1 MLIENFID
9 LFLESAPW
17 MMLGL
22 VIAGLI
28 KEFIPGDFLTR
39 HLGGKG
45 LWVTV
50 KAAFIGAPLPLC
62 SCGVIPAA
70 LGLRRNGAS
79 KSATTAFLVATP
91 ETGVDSVSVSY
102 ALLGPFMA
110 VIRPIAAVVSA
121 IVAGLIVGKDDE
133 PKISSPDISSS
144 PNVKPTQSCCASKKA
159 ETATPKSMP
168 LQSAVSS
175 ASCCSQSADSAQVA
189 AVKPT
194 STGCCSSGKNEVDV
208 ASNST
213 QEAKLAATSQ
223 MSEGNKATCCSSSA
237 TKASSAS
244 SATANRNIG
253 KKIYG
258 GVSFAA
264 TDLVRDISLWLI
276 VGLFFAALVETYVAT
291 DYLAQWGDSIW
302 AMLLMVAISVPMYIC
317 ATASTPIAAGLLLS
331 GISPGA
337 VLVFMMAGPATNVA
351 TLGVVGKELG
361 RRALFAYLT
370 GVIGMAILFGLLTNY
385 LVAEFGVVVAPI
397 SSMDHEILPYWL
409 TLASSL
415 LLAALMLRVAWQKAH
430 AKLIS

>member
-22 VIAGLI
+22 LIAGLI

-45 LWVTV
+45 FWVTV

-110 VIRPIAAVVSA
+110 IIRPVAAVVSA
-121 IVAGLIVGKDDE
+121 IVAGLIVGKDDADR
-133 PKISSPDISSS
+133 P
-144 PNVKPTQSCCASKKA
+144 ASKVHSGRHKSA
-159 ETATPKSMP
+159 EANQDGCCGDKVAQPRVPNDKQTTTRSQPGCCSAPAEPPKP
-168 LQSAVSS
+168 VVS
-175 ASCCSQSADSAQVA
+175 SCCSSNNNDDE
-189 AVKPT
+189 AV
-194 STGCCSSGKNEVDV
+194 SGCSGNKGAV
-208 ASNST
+208 
-213 QEAKLAATSQ
+213 AATSVAI
-223 MSEGNKATCCSSSA
+223 SDSVSSCCSNDSEQAKSQSEVN
-237 TKASSAS
+237 KRSV
-244 SATANRNIG
+244 G
-253 KKIYG
+253 QKVFG

-264 TDLVRDISLWLI
+264 TDLVRDISLWLL

-361 RRALFAYLT
+361 KRALLAYLV
-370 GVIGMAILFGLLTNY
+370 GVIGMAIVFGLLTNY
-385 LVAEFGVVVAPI
+385 LVAEFGFVVAPI
-397 SSMDHEILPYWL
+397 SAMDHALLPHWL
-409 TLASSL
+409 TISSSV
-415 LLAALMLRVAWQKAH
+415 LLAGLMLRVGWQKLSLKLAH
-430 AKLIS
+430 SE